1 MKRVK
6 KHKKCEINFINGVEL
21 SSITK
26 INGRNQWLHI
36 LGYGYDN
43 TNDNLISVLNEKR
56 KLRYDVNKK
65 YLIDLKNEL
74 SFINDNIFDKIVC
87 NKYITLSRLINKYL
101 DENPYKKEQ
110 LEKIKKYIENIKPK
124 YPNYELEAKDAITL
138 IINAGGYPILA
149 HPYQYHL
156 TKNEE
161 ILLLRE
167 LKNYGLVGIEKF
179 HSGDTLEGMIMQ
191 DEICQMFD
199 FEWTVGSDFHT
210 DYDDFGNEIGYGK
223 NNNLCKETCS
233 LIKKLEGKIQ
243 RV

>member
-1 MKRVK
+1 MPKLIDLHMHSTFSDGQFSPDELVNLAKKNKVITISITDHDDIQSVNFIK

-87 NKYITLSRLINKYL
+87 NKI
-101 DENPYKKEQ
+101 
-110 LEKIKKYIENIKPK
+110 
-124 YPNYELEAKDAITL
+124 
-138 IINAGGYPILA
+138 
-149 HPYQYHL
+149 
-156 TKNEE
+156 
-161 ILLLRE
+161 
-167 LKNYGLVGIEKF
+167 
-179 HSGDTLEGMIMQ
+179 
-191 DEICQMFD
+191 
-199 FEWTVGSDFHT
+199 
-210 DYDDFGNEIGYGK
+210 
-223 NNNLCKETCS
+223 
-233 LIKKLEGKIQ
+233 
-243 RV
+243 